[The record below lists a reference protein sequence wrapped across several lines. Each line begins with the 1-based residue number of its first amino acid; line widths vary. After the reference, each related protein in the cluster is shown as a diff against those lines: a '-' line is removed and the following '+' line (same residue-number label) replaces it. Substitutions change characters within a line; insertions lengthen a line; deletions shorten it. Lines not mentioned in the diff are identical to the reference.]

1 MFENISIQMNKP
13 VNRLGL
19 NRNQIKYIVIVAMLI
34 DHIAWGFVDA
44 VSPLLGACMHLIGRL
59 TGPTMAYFVG
69 EGYSYT
75 RDVNSYQKR
84 LALFALISWP
94 AYVYFESGVPIL
106 YFENGHVILHPEQSV
121 IFTLFL
127 GLSAIRIWE
136 SSKIQKPTKIICI
149 VLLCIVSCI
158 GDWAFMDVLGCLFVH
173 IYRNRPKAKWTAF
186 TLTFFI
192 PNALLMIFA
201 DFYSVWF
208 QAGVL
213 LVPLMLGFLYNG
225 QCGSRA
231 KIHKW
236 FFYLFYP
243 AHLAVL
249 GLLKWVILR

>member
-1 MFENISIQMNKP
+1 MKDALTKP
-13 VNRLGL
+13 ANCGYL
-19 NRNQIKYIVIVAMLI
+19 NRNQIKYIVIITMLI

-44 VSPLLGACMHLIGRL
+44 VNPFLGACMHFIGRL

-75 RDVNSYQKR
+75 KDVGRYQKR

-94 AYVYFESGVPIL
+94 AYVYFESGSLFL
-106 YFENGHVILHPEQSV
+106 YFENGHSMLNPTQSV

-136 SSKIQKPTKIICI
+136 SPKMKKTIKIICI
-149 VLLCIVSCI
+149 ILLCLLSCI

-186 TLTFFI
+186 TLIFVI
-192 PNALLMIFA
+192 PNALLMIYAGFHSA
-201 DFYSVWF
+201 WF

-213 LVPLMLGFLYNG
+213 LVPLMIGFLYNG
-225 QCGSRA
+225 QCGSKA

-243 AHLAVL
+243 VHLLVL
-249 GLLKWVILR
+249 GLLKWCIL

>member
-1 MFENISIQMNKP
+1 MEGTHTEPINH
-13 VNRLGL
+13 GYL
-19 NRNQIKYIVIVAMLI
+19 NRNQIKYIVIIAMLA
-34 DHIAWGFVDA
+34 DHMAWA
-44 VSPLLGACMHLIGRL
+44 VWSISPFLCSCMHLIGRL

-75 RDVNSYQKR
+75 KNVVNYQKR

-94 AYVYFESGVPIL
+94 AFVYLEFGSLLLPLG
-106 YFENGHVILHPEQSV
+106 NGLFVLNPSQSV

-136 SSKIQKPTKIICI
+136 SPKMKKAAKIACII
-149 VLLCIVSCI
+149 LLCLLSCI

-186 TLTFFI
+186 TLTFFL
-192 PNALLMIFA
+192 PNVLLMIFTE
-201 DFYSVWF
+201 FRSTWYQV
-208 QAGVL
+208 GVL
-213 LVPLMLGFLYNG
+213 LVPLMLGLLYNG
-225 QCGSRA
+225 QRGSKA

-243 AHLAVL
+243 AHLVVL
-249 GLLKWVILR
+249 GILKWNICG

>member
-1 MFENISIQMNKP
+1 MEDALVKP
-13 VNRLGL
+13 VNQGCL
-19 NRNQIKYIVIVAMLI
+19 NRNQIKYIVIIAMLI
-34 DHIAWGFVDA
+34 DHIAWGFVDD
-44 VSPLLGACMHLIGRL
+44 VHPFLGACMHFIGRL

-75 RDVNSYQKR
+75 KNVSSYHKR

-94 AYVYFESGVPIL
+94 AYVYFEYGSLFL
-106 YFENGHVILHPEQSV
+106 YFESGLFILNPVQGV

-136 SSKIQKPTKIICI
+136 SPKMKKPIKIICI
-149 VLLCIVSCI
+149 ILLCLLACI

-173 IYRNRPKAKWTAF
+173 IYRSRPKAKWTAF
-186 TLTFFI
+186 TLIFFV
-192 PNALLMIFA
+192 PNALMMIFA
-201 DFYSVWF
+201 IFAGFNSMWF

-225 QCGSRA
+225 QCGSKA

-236 FFYLFYP
+236 FFYLLYP
-243 AHLAVL
+243 VHLVVF
-249 GLLKWVILR
+249 GFLRWGI

>member
-1 MFENISIQMNKP
+1 MEDAFTKP
-13 VNRLGL
+13 VNRGYL
-19 NRNQIKYIVIVAMLI
+19 NRNQIKYIVIIAMLA

-44 VSPLLGACMHLIGRL
+44 VNPLLGACLHFIGRL
-59 TGPTMAYFVG
+59 TGPTMAYFIG

-75 RDVNSYQKR
+75 RDIGRYQKR

-94 AYVYFESGVPIL
+94 AFL
-106 YFENGHVILHPEQSV
+106 YFEFGSLFLYLENGHILLNPMQSV

-136 SSKIQKPTKIICI
+136 SPNMKKAVKIICI
-149 VLLCIVSCI
+149 ILLCLLSCI

-173 IYRNRPKAKWTAF
+173 VYRNRPKAKWTAF
-186 TLTFFI
+186 TLTFFL
-192 PNALLMIFA
+192 PNALLMIVLGNFR
-201 DFYSVWF
+201 SMWF
-208 QAGVL
+208 QTGVL

-225 QCGSRA
+225 QCGSKA

-249 GLLKWVILR
+249 GLLRWCILQ

>member
-1 MFENISIQMNKP
+1 MEDAPIKP
-13 VNRLGL
+13 SNYGRL
-19 NRNQIKYIVIVAMLI
+19 NRNQIKYIAIIAMLT
-34 DHIAWGFVDA
+34 DHIAWAVWA
-44 VSPLLGACMHLIGRL
+44 VSPFLWACMHFIGRL

-75 RDVNSYQKR
+75 KDVGKYQKR

-94 AYVYFESGVPIL
+94 AFAYFESGSL
-106 YFENGHVILHPEQSV
+106 FLHFDNGLVLLNPAQSV

-136 SSKIQKPTKIICI
+136 SLRMKKPIKIICI
-149 VLLCIVSCI
+149 ILLCLLSCI
-158 GDWAFMDVLGCLFVH
+158 GDWAFMNVLGCLFVH
-173 IYRNRPKAKWTAF
+173 IYRNRVKAKWTAF
-186 TLTFFI
+186 TLIFFI

-201 DFYSVWF
+201 DFNSVWY

-225 QCGSRA
+225 QCGSKA

-243 AHLAVL
+243 AHLAVI
-249 GLLKWVILR
+249 GLLKWGILR

>member
-1 MFENISIQMNKP
+1 
-13 VNRLGL
+13 
-19 NRNQIKYIVIVAMLI
+19 
-34 DHIAWGFVDA
+34 
-44 VSPLLGACMHLIGRL
+44 
-59 TGPTMAYFVG
+59 MAYFVG

-75 RDVNSYQKR
+75 KNVGNYQKR

-94 AYVYFESGVPIL
+94 AFVYLEFGSLLLPLG
-106 YFENGHVILHPEQSV
+106 NGLFVLNPSQSV

-136 SSKIQKPTKIICI
+136 SPKMKKAAKIACII
-149 VLLCIVSCI
+149 LLCLLSCI

-186 TLTFFI
+186 TLTFFL
-192 PNALLMIFA
+192 PNVLLMIFTG
-201 DFYSVWF
+201 FRSTWYQV
-208 QAGVL
+208 GVL

-225 QCGSRA
+225 QRGSKA

-243 AHLAVL
+243 AHLVVL
-249 GLLKWVILR
+249 GILKWNICG

>member
-1 MFENISIQMNKP
+1 MEDTLAKP
-13 VNRLGL
+13 VNRGCL
-19 NRNQIKYIVIVAMLI
+19 NRNQIKYIVIIAMLI

-44 VSPLLGACMHLIGRL
+44 VNPFLGACMHFIGRL

-75 RDVNSYQKR
+75 KDLGNYQKR

-94 AYVYFESGVPIL
+94 AFIYFESGSLFL
-106 YFENGHVILHPEQSV
+106 YFESGHFLLNPAQSV

-127 GLSAIRIWE
+127 GLTAIRIWE
-136 SSKIQKPTKIICI
+136 SPKMKKPIKIICI
-149 VLLCIVSCI
+149 ILLCLLSCI
-158 GDWAFMDVLGCLFVH
+158 GDWAIMDVLGCLFVH

-201 DFYSVWF
+201 DFHSVWF

-225 QCGSRA
+225 QCGSKA

-249 GLLKWVILR
+249 GLLKWGILR

>member
-1 MFENISIQMNKP
+1 MKDTLVVPADSWGYF
-13 VNRLGL
+13 

-34 DHIAWGFVDA
+34 DHLAWGFVDA
-44 VSPLLGACMHLIGRL
+44 VNPLLGACMHFVGRL

-69 EGYSYT
+69 EGYFYT
-75 RDVNSYQKR
+75 RNVGNYQKR

-94 AYVYFESGVPIL
+94 AYVYFESGTFVL
-106 YFENGHVILHPEQSV
+106 YLENGHLMINPAQSV

-127 GLSAIRIWE
+127 GISAIRIWE
-136 SSKIQKPTKIICI
+136 SARMKKPAKIACII
-149 VLLCIVSCI
+149 LLCLLACI

-173 IYRNRPKAKWTAF
+173 VYRSRPKAKWIAF

-192 PNALLMIFA
+192 PNALLLPVAGFQA
-201 DFYSVWF
+201 AWF
-208 QAGVL
+208 QMGVL

-225 QCGSRA
+225 QCGSKA

-243 AHLAVL
+243 AHLVVL
-249 GLLKWVILR
+249 GVLKWGIFLF